1 MTNEFVEFLLNLA
14 VGYVA
19 FRVVLAL
26 LERYLLFRILKTVH
40 KELGQVNTAQEE
52 IVPDNIMTLNV
63 ERVGDQYLCYDE
75 LTNDFV
81 CQGKNIPELTASFKV
96 MYPDMQAALASEDE
110 ATIVALSKEPEV
122 KKVL

>member
-1 MTNEFVEFLLNLA
+1 
-14 VGYVA
+14 
-19 FRVVLAL
+19 
-26 LERYLLFRILKTVH
+26 
-40 KELGQVNTAQEE
+40 
-52 IVPDNIMTLNV
+52 MTLNV

-96 MYPDMQAALASEDE
+96 RYPDMQAALASEDE

-122 KKVL
+122 RKVL